1 MIDENQPE
9 AENAEVDSAVLTSLV
24 AGEPKQ
30 GDLTDPSKLPAKK
43 TTVKKDFGKRSGGQ
57 NRRKSRELAV
67 KAVYRGML
75 NQSELGAILRDMTED
90 PEYNKADEAYFKHLL
105 EAVTT
110 HAEELDAKLA
120 NFIDRKITELSP
132 VEHAILRISGCEL
145 MFDMSI
151 PYRVVINE
159 GVELAKLYGGT
170 DGHKYINGVLDKL
183 AADVRTSEVNNIRN

>member
-1 MIDENQPE
+1 MIDQNQPE
-9 AENAEVDSAVLTSLV
+9 AESTEIVSVMLTSLV
-24 AGEPKQ
+24 ADE
-30 GDLTDPSKLPAKK
+30 AKK
-43 TTVKKDFGKRSGGQ
+43 DDLSKSHVKKAVAKKDFGKRSGGQ

-75 NQSELGAILRDMTED
+75 NQSELGPILRDMTED
-90 PEYNKADEAYFKHLL
+90 PEYSKADEAYFKHLL

-110 HAEELDAKLA
+110 RSDELDVKLA

-132 VEHAILRISGCEL
+132 VEHAILRVSGCEL
-145 MFDMSI
+145 MFDLSI

-183 AADVRTSEVNNIRN
+183 AADVRASEVDSIRR